1 MMSAGIP
8 PTNKL
13 GFLDNG
19 FLSRS
24 SLAGEGTKMG
34 AVCSGGAEAANRR
47 PDDDEDPEDEEVSW
61 TIGNL
66 GFTEYALE

>member
-1 MMSAGIP
+1 
-8 PTNKL
+8 
-13 GFLDNG
+13 
-19 FLSRS
+19 
-24 SLAGEGTKMG
+24 MG